1 MIPSR
6 RLIILAILLATPLL
20 FGGVVDVVPDGL
32 PGIGAIHVSGR
43 TLADFALLLN
53 VVLVIVAGVDV
64 LVSGSPDE
72 IEIEREISDVLSV
85 GTPNP
90 SRLVIRS
97 KCRQS
102 LFLTIHD
109 DSGDHCGTDRLPQS
123 ILLAPWKEIIVSYTV
138 TPLKRGAAN
147 LEAVHIRFP
156 TILKLWTRH
165 QVRPLQTPVRIY
177 PDIRAVYR
185 YELMA
190 SRNRLAEIGVRMT
203 RMPGQGREFER
214 LREYRY
220 GDDIRRID
228 WKATA
233 RQRELVTREF
243 NVERNQNIVLMVD
256 CGRFMKN
263 ETGGISYLDRALNS
277 AIMLSYIA
285 LGQGDNV
292 SLLAFSNKIE
302 RFIRPVR
309 GKAGIQ
315 TILRFTYDIQ
325 ASSKAADYSLA
336 LEYLSRMQRK
346 RALVI
351 LITFVTDQVQLNII
365 GESLQLKS
373 LPYLPMCV
381 LLQDVGLREMA
392 DRVPETD
399 LDAFHTAAA
408 AQMLTGQAHQVAKMR
423 ENGVLMVDTPPD
435 LLTERL
441 INEYLMIK
449 MRNLM

>member
-6 RLIILAILLATPLL
+6 TLIFLAVLLTTPLL
-20 FGGVVDVVPDGL
+20 LGGVPDVFPEWL
-32 PGIGAIHVSGR
+32 PGLGVFDVSGR
-43 TLADFALLLN
+43 TLADLALLLN

-64 LVSGSPDE
+64 LVSGSPE
-72 IEIEREISDVLSV
+72 AIETEREVSEVLSV
-85 GTPNP
+85 GTDNP
-90 SRLVIRS
+90 AKIILRSR
-97 KCRQS
+97 CR
-102 LFLTIHD
+102 LPLRVTVHD
-109 DSGDHCGTDRLPQS
+109 DPGELCEAERLPQTV
-123 ILLAPWKEIIVSYTV
+123 LLAPWKEESV
-138 TPLKRGAAN
+138 TYMIRPLHRGAAR
-147 LEAVHIRFP
+147 LEAVHLRFP
-156 TILKLWTRH
+156 TMLRLWTRH
-165 QVRPLQTPVRIY
+165 EVRSLKTDVRIY

-190 SRNRLAEIGVRMT
+190 SRNRLAEIGVRVM

-220 GDDIRRID
+220 GDEIRHID

-233 RQRELVTREF
+233 RQRELITREF

-256 CGRFMKN
+256 CGRFMRN
-263 ETGGISYLDRALNS
+263 EHDGISYLDRALNS

-292 SLLAFSNKIE
+292 SLMAFSNRIE
-302 RFIRPVR
+302 RFVRPVR
-309 GKAGIQ
+309 GKPGIQ
-315 TILRFTYDIQ
+315 TILRSTYDIQ
-325 ASSKAADYSLA
+325 ASTKSADYNLA
-336 LEYLSRMQRK
+336 LEYLGMVQRK

-351 LITFVTDQVQLNII
+351 LITFVTDELQLSVI
-365 GESLQLKS
+365 GESLQLRS

-392 DRVPETD
+392 DQIPQTD

-408 AQMLTGQAHQVAKMR
+408 AQILTGQAQQVAAMR
-423 ENGVLMVDTPPD
+423 ENGVMMVDTPPD

>member
-6 RLIILAILLATPLL
+6 LLILLALLLTTPLL
-20 FGGVVDVVPDGL
+20 LGGVEDVFSDRL
-32 PGIGAIHVSGR
+32 PGLGALDLSGR
-43 TLADFALLLN
+43 TVADIALLLN

-64 LVSGSPDE
+64 LISGSPDD
-72 IEIEREISDVLSV
+72 IEVDREISEVLSV

-90 SRLVIRS
+90 SKILLRNKSRRPLKVLV
-97 KCRQS
+97 
-102 LFLTIHD
+102 HD
-109 DSGDHCGTDRLPQS
+109 DPGPLIETERMPQEVD
-123 ILLAPWKEIIVSYTV
+123 LQPWKEAEVTYTV
-138 TPLKRGAAN
+138 APLKRGAAK
-147 LEAVHIRFP
+147 LQAVHLRFP
-156 TILKLWTRH
+156 TVLGLWTRH
-165 QVRPLQTPVRIY
+165 QIRPLETAVRIY

-190 SRNRLAEIGVRMT
+190 SRNRLAEIGVRVM

-220 GDDIRRID
+220 GDEIRQID
-228 WKATA
+228 WKATS
-233 RQRELVTREF
+233 RQRQLITREY

-256 CGRFMKN
+256 CGRFMRN
-263 ETGGISYLDRALNS
+263 ETDGISYLDRALNS

-292 SLLAFSNKIE
+292 SLMAFSNRIE

-309 GKAGIQ
+309 GKPGIQ
-315 TILRFTYDIQ
+315 TILRSTYDIQ
-325 ASSKAADYSLA
+325 ASTKTADYSLA
-336 LEYLSRMQRK
+336 LEYLSKVQRK

-351 LITFVTDQVQLNII
+351 LITFVTDELQLRVI
-365 GESLQLKS
+365 GESLQLRS

-381 LLQDVGLREMA
+381 LLQDVGLKEMA
-392 DRVPETD
+392 DRIPDSDVE
-399 LDAFHTAAA
+399 AFHTSAA
-408 AQMLTGQAHQVAKMR
+408 AQILTGQAQEVATMR

-441 INEYLMIK
+441 INEYLTIK